1 MRQAVITSAGQIS
14 VPAEIRRR
22 WGTSRVLLDD
32 RGDALIVRPL
42 PEDPIAAARG
52 SLRGGSFTTDQIREM
67 LRAEEEDAEDR
78 RYGPPS

>member
-1 MRQAVITSAGQIS
+1 MKTATITSAGQLS

-42 PEDPIAAARG
+42 PDDPIAAARG
-52 SLRGGSFTTDQIREM
+52 SLRGPGATTDEIRAM
-67 LRAEEEDAEDR
+67 LRAEEADAEER
-78 RYGPPS
+78 RYGRPG